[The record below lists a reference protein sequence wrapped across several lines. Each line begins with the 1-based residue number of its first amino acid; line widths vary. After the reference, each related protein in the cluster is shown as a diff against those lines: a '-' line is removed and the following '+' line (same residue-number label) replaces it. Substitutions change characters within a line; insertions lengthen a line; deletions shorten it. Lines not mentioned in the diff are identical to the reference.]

1 MTNTELLEERIDKS
15 GYKKSYIAKA
25 IGLKST
31 FGLSKKIRNENEFKA
46 SEIDALCELLGINS
60 LEERQ
65 RIFFAKEV
73 D

>member
-1 MTNTELLEERIDKS
+1 MTNTKALEEIIDKS
-15 GYKKSYIAKA
+15 GYKKSYIAKV

-31 FGLSKKIRNENEFKA
+31 FGLSKKIRNESEFKA
-46 SEIDALCELLGINS
+46 TEINALCELLGITS
-60 LEERQ
+60 LEEKD